1 MAVPR
6 KEQLLQKVVDAED
19 AQELELVK
27 AKLQV
32 LQSVEDTRE

>member
-32 LQSVEDTRE
+32 LQSMEDTRE

>member
-1 MAVPR
+1 MAVTR

-19 AQELELVK
+19 EQELELVK

>member
-1 MAVPR
+1 MAVTR
-6 KEQLLQKVVDAED
+6 KEQLLQRVVDAED

>member
-1 MAVPR
+1 MAVTR

-19 AQELELVK
+19 EQELELVK
-27 AKLQV
+27 AKLQI

>member
-1 MAVPR
+1 MAVTR

-27 AKLQV
+27 EKLQV

>member
-1 MAVPR
+1 MAVTR
-6 KEQLLQKVVDAED
+6 KEQLLQKVVDAQDE
-19 AQELELVK
+19 QELELVK